1 MTLTKMIVDKIFEYY
16 AIGDVLSIE
25 DFLDKLDKEGIEIR
39 RYRIDIIFKYLIK
52 NNIIKIENKEYILN
66 NFIQDKDLKDEFYK
80 TIGEFKSKLEEII
93 DSKPT
98 SFYVEKNEL
107 FEKMT
112 DLINQLDNF
121 LIW

>member
-121 LIW
+121 LI

>member
-52 NNIIKIENKEYILN
+52 NNIIKIENKEYILS

-121 LIW
+121 LI

>member
-1 MTLTKMIVDKIFEYY
+1 MTLMKMILDKIFEYY

-25 DFLDKLDKEGIEIR
+25 DFLDKLDKEGIEIG

-52 NNIIKIENKEYILN
+52 NNIIKIENKEYILSN
-66 NFIQDKDLKDEFYK
+66 SIQDKELKDEFYK
-80 TIGEFKSKLEEII
+80 TIGEFKNKLEEII

-121 LIW
+121 LL

>member
-25 DFLDKLDKEGIEIR
+25 DFSDKLDKEGIEIR

-52 NNIIKIENKEYILN
+52 NNIIKIENKEYILSN
-66 NFIQDKDLKDEFYK
+66 SIQDKDLKDEFYK

-112 DLINQLDNF
+112 DLVNQLDNF
-121 LIW
+121 LI

>member
-52 NNIIKIENKEYILN
+52 NNIIKIENKEYILSN
-66 NFIQDKDLKDEFYK
+66 SIQDKDLKDEFYK
-80 TIGEFKSKLEEII
+80 TIGEFKSKLEEIT

-121 LIW
+121 LI

>member
-52 NNIIKIENKEYILN
+52 NNIIKIENKEYILSN
-66 NFIQDKDLKDEFYK
+66 SIQDKDLKDEFYK
-80 TIGEFKSKLEEII
+80 TIGEFKSKLEENI

-121 LIW
+121 LI

>member
-1 MTLTKMIVDKIFEYY
+1 MTLMKMILNKIFEYY

-25 DFLDKLDKEGIEIR
+25 DFLDKLDKEGIEIG
-39 RYRIDIIFKYLIK
+39 RYKIDIIFKYLIK
-52 NNIIKIENKEYILN
+52 NNIIKIENKEYILSN
-66 NFIQDKDLKDEFYK
+66 SIQDKELKDEFYK
-80 TIGEFKSKLEEII
+80 TIGEFKNKLEEII

-121 LIW
+121 LL

>member
-25 DFLDKLDKEGIEIR
+25 DFLDKLDKEGIEIQ

-52 NNIIKIENKEYILN
+52 NNIIKIENKEYILSN
-66 NFIQDKDLKDEFYK
+66 SIQDKDFKDEFYK

-93 DSKPT
+93 DSKPA

-112 DLINQLDNF
+112 DLVNQLDNF
-121 LIW
+121 LI

>member
-1 MTLTKMIVDKIFEYY
+1 MTLMKMILDKIFEYY

-25 DFLDKLDKEGIEIR
+25 DFLDKLDKEGIEIG
-39 RYRIDIIFKYLIK
+39 RYKIDIIFKYLIK
-52 NNIIKIENKEYILN
+52 NNIIKIENKEYILSN
-66 NFIQDKDLKDEFYK
+66 SIQDKELKDEFYK
-80 TIGEFKSKLEEII
+80 TIGEFKNKLEEII

-121 LIW
+121 LL

>member
-25 DFLDKLDKEGIEIR
+25 DFLDKLDKEGIEIK

-52 NNIIKIENKEYILN
+52 NNIIKIENKEYILSN
-66 NFIQDKDLKDEFYK
+66 SIQDKDLKDEFYK

-121 LIW
+121 LI

>member
-52 NNIIKIENKEYILN
+52 NNIIKIENKEYILSN
-66 NFIQDKDLKDEFYK
+66 SIQDKDLKDEFYK

-121 LIW
+121 LI

>member
-52 NNIIKIENKEYILN
+52 NNIIKIENKEYILS

-121 LIW
+121 II